1 MSRLSHELRYAIRML
16 AKSPAFTFVALLTLA
31 LAIGANT
38 AIFSAINALL
48 LNPYPFP
55 ESDRVMLLDARHV
68 SGKNSNSGYRDFL
81 DWQEQNTVFENLA
94 IVPQVGTYT
103 LTGQGE
109 PQRVIGGQTTA
120 DFLRVVGVQPARGT
134 FFSRDED
141 RPHAPRVALLSYAAW
156 QKYFGEAPGVLG
168 RTITLN
174 GEPFTVIGIMPRHFV
189 FPGTPTCDFFTALRE
204 SSSGGRFQHQYG
216 VVARMKR
223 GVTLAQAQANMTAI
237 ANRLAQEYPDSN
249 TGWGV
254 VVLPVRQAL
263 VAEARQP
270 SFILFSVVTFVLL
283 LACANLAGLLLARA
297 SSRTKEI
304 AVRLALGA
312 GRLQIV
318 RQLLIE
324 STLLSLAGGA
334 AGLLVAN
341 WLMGVLRHAAPES
354 LALDSALRL
363 DPSVLAFTVM
373 ISFSTGIVFGLAPAW
388 YGSKADLNVA
398 LKGDVSAWSGA
409 RSRSRLQSFLVT
421 GQVALSAVLLV
432 VAGLLIRDLFV
443 VLHMNTGL
451 RTEHVLT
458 FGLDLP
464 SAKYSSAQRIVA
476 LYQDVIGSLNRVPA
490 VQGAAAV
497 ETLPMTGGPT
507 GGSFQIEGRPKAAD
521 WVDTLVQYNFVT
533 PGYFRSMGIPLL
545 EGRDF
550 DKRDTEIA
558 MPAAVINDTLAR
570 QFFPDESPIGHRFRD
585 DYDDHWRTIVGIVGS
600 VKNQQPMKPPI
611 PGLYVPHAQ
620 EADSRMTVVVRTQGD
635 PAKLAA
641 TARSIVHAADA
652 DLLII
657 KMRTMDQ
664 VVADSMAEPELLASF
679 VAGFAAFAL
688 LLAAIG
694 VYSIMAYSVSQ
705 RTHEMGVRMALG
717 AERSDI
723 FKLVL
728 RRGAALTGLGIALG
742 IPAAFAVSQ
751 MIGSLLYG
759 ISSHDTGVYTSVLL
773 LLITVALAASYFP
786 ARRATKAD
794 PAAALRSE

>member
-16 AKSPAFTFVALLTLA
+16 AKSPAFTFIAILTLA

-55 ESDRVMLLDARHV
+55 ESDRVVLLDARHV
-68 SGKNSNSGYRDFL
+68 SGKNSNTGYRDFL
-81 DWQEQNTVFENLA
+81 DWQAQNTVLENVA
-94 IVPQVGTYT
+94 IVPWIGTYT
-103 LTGQGE
+103 LTGLGE
-109 PQRVIGGQTTA
+109 PQRLIGGETTA
-120 DFLRVVGVQPARGT
+120 DFFRVLGVQPARGR
-134 FFSRDED
+134 FFSPDED
-141 RPHAPRVALLSYAAW
+141 RPHAPRVALLGYGAW
-156 QKYFGEAPGVLG
+156 KKYFDEAADTLG

-174 GEPFTVIGIMPRHFV
+174 GEPFTVIGIMPHHFV

-204 SSSGGRFQHQYG
+204 SGSGGRFQHQYG
-216 VVARMKR
+216 VVARVKP
-223 GVTLAQAQANMTAI
+223 GVTLAQAQANMSAI

-297 SSRTKEI
+297 SARTKEI
-304 AVRLALGA
+304 AIRLSLGA
-312 GRLQIV
+312 GRVQIV
-318 RQLLIE
+318 RQLLVE

-341 WLMGVLRHAAPES
+341 WLMSVLRRAAPENF
-354 LALDSALRL
+354 ALDSALRL
-363 DPSVLAFTVM
+363 DPAVLAFTLM
-373 ISFSTGIVFGLAPAW
+373 ISFATGIVFGLAPAW
-388 YGSKADLNVA
+388 YGSKAGLNVA
-398 LKGDVSAWSGA
+398 LRGDASAWGGP
-409 RSRSRLQSFLVT
+409 RSQSRLQSFLVT

-432 VAGLLIRDLFV
+432 VAGLLIRDLFA

-464 SAKYSSAQRIVA
+464 WAKYSSARRIVA
-476 LYQDVIGSLNRVPA
+476 RYQDVIAGLNRVPG
-490 VQGAAAV
+490 VERAAAV
-497 ETLPMTGGPT
+497 ETLPMTGGMT
-507 GGSFQIEGRPKAAD
+507 GGSFQMEGRPKAAD

-533 PGYFRSMGIPLL
+533 PGYFRIIGIPLL
-545 EGRDF
+545 QGRDF
-550 DKRDTEIA
+550 DERDTETA
-558 MPAAVINDTLAR
+558 MPVAVINDTLAR
-570 QFFPDESPIGHRFRD
+570 QFFPNENPIGHRFRD
-585 DYDDHWRTIVGIVGS
+585 DYDGQWRTIVGTVGS

-620 EADSRMTVVVRTQGD
+620 EAQSRMTVVVRTQGD
-635 PAKLAA
+635 PAKLATA
-641 TARSIVHAADA
+641 ARSIVHATDA
-652 DLLII
+652 DLLIVE
-657 KMRTMDQ
+657 MRTMDQ
-664 VVADSMAEPELLASF
+664 VVADSMAEPALLTSF

-694 VYSIMAYSVSQ
+694 IYSIMAYSVSQ

-723 FKLVL
+723 FRLVL
-728 RRGAALTGLGIALG
+728 RRGAVLTGLGIALG
-742 IPAAFAVSQ
+742 IPAAFAASQ

-759 ISSHDTGVYTSVLL
+759 IASRDTAVYTAVLL
-773 LLITVALAASYFP
+773 LLISVSLAASYFP

>member
-16 AKSPAFTFVALLTLA
+16 AKSPSFTFVAAVTLA
-31 LAIGANT
+31 VAIGANT

-48 LNPYPFP
+48 LNPYSFP
-55 ESDRVMLLDARHV
+55 ESDRVVLLDARHV
-68 SGKNSNSGYRDFL
+68 SGKNSNTGYRDYL
-81 DWQEQNTVFENLA
+81 DWQEQNTVFENVA
-94 IVPQVGTYT
+94 IVPWIGTYT

-109 PQRVIGGQTTA
+109 PQRVIGGDTTA
-120 DFLRVVGVQPARGT
+120 DFLRVVGVQPARGR
-134 FFSRDED
+134 FFSPDED

-156 QKYFGEAPGVLG
+156 QKYFGESADILG

-204 SSSGGRFQHQYG
+204 SGSGGRFQHQYG
-216 VVARMKR
+216 VVARMKP

-237 ANRLAQEYPDSN
+237 ANRLAQEYPESN
-249 TGWGV
+249 VGWGV

-263 VAEARQP
+263 VVEARQP
-270 SFILFSVVTFVLL
+270 TFILFSAVIFVLL
-283 LACANLAGLLLARA
+283 LACANLTGLLLARA
-297 SSRTKEI
+297 SGRTKEI
-304 AVRLALGA
+304 AIRLSLGA
-312 GRLQIV
+312 GRAQIV

-324 STLLSLAGGA
+324 STLLSIAGGA

-341 WLMGVLRHAAPES
+341 RLMSVLRRAAPENF
-354 LALDSALRL
+354 ALDSTLRL
-363 DPSVLAFTVM
+363 DSTVLAFTLL
-373 ISFSTGIVFGLAPAW
+373 ISLATGIVFGLAPAW
-388 YGSKADLNVA
+388 YGSKTDLNVA
-398 LKGDVSAWSGA
+398 LKGDASAWSGP
-409 RSRSRLQSFLVT
+409 RSRSRLQSLLVT

-432 VAGLLIRDLFV
+432 VAGLLTRDLFV

-464 SAKYSSAQRIVA
+464 WAKYSSAQHIVA
-476 LYQDVIGSLNRVPA
+476 RYQDVIASLKRVPG
-490 VQGAAAV
+490 VEGAAAV

-507 GGSFQIEGRPKAAD
+507 RGSFHIEGRPKAAD
-521 WVDTLVQYNFVT
+521 WVNTLVQYNFVS
-533 PGYFRSMGIPLL
+533 PGYFRIMGIPLL
-545 EGRDF
+545 RGRDF
-550 DKRDTEIA
+550 DERDAETA
-558 MPAAVINDTLAR
+558 MPVAVINDTLAR
-570 QFFPDESPIGHRFRD
+570 QFFPNESPIGHRFKD
-585 DYDDHWRTIVGIVGS
+585 DYDGQWRTIVGIVGS

-635 PAKLAA
+635 PAKLAT
-641 TARSIVHAADA
+641 TARSIVHATDA
-652 DLLII
+652 DLLIVA
-657 KMRTMDQ
+657 MLTMDQ
-664 VVADSMAEPELLASF
+664 VVADSMAEPALLAAF

-694 VYSIMAYSVSQ
+694 IYSIMAYSVSQ

-723 FKLVL
+723 FRLVL
-728 RRGAALTGLGIALG
+728 RRGAVLTGLGIALG
-742 IPAAFAVSQ
+742 IPAAFATSQ

-759 ISSHDTGVYTSVLL
+759 ITARDTAVYTAVLL
-773 LLITVALAASYFP
+773 LLPSVSLAASYFP